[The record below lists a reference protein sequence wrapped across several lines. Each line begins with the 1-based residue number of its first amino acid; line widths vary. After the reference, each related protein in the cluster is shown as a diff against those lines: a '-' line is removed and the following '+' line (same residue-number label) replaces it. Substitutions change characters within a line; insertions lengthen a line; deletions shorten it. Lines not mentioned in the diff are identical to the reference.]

1 VNTVLTRR
9 EFAALTGASLL
20 ARRAVAQTESLLM
33 RAIPSSGELVPAVG
47 LGTARIF
54 DNANEATRAKAA
66 AVVQALVANGGR
78 IIDTAST
85 YGDAEIV
92 MGAEIAGS
100 NLRDK
105 VFVAT
110 KLESPDPSELR
121 RSLNR
126 LKTAKVDLLQL
137 HNVQKQSQSLAKFKE
152 WKSQG
157 MPLHRRDID
166 FPQRL
171 SGGRGSASG
180 EARFCSDRLFA
191 RCPRGRE
198 TYSPPGSRREGRRID
213 GDTIWQ
219 RRTVPRG
226 ARPDDS

>member
-1 VNTVLTRR
+1 MNTVLTRR

-20 ARRAVAQTESLLM
+20 ARPAVAQTESLLM

-66 AVVQALVANGGR
+66 AVVQALVASGGR

-105 VFVAT
+105 IFIAT
-110 KLESPDPSELR
+110 KLESPDPSELK

-137 HNVQKQSQSLAKFKE
+137 HNVEKRSQSLAKFKE
-152 WKSQG
+152 WSRKAYAAT
-157 MPLHRRDID
+157 
-166 FPQRL
+166 
-171 SGGRGSASG
+171 SA
-180 EARFCSDRLFA
+180 
-191 RCPRGRE
+191 
-198 TYSPPGSRREGRRID
+198 
-213 GDTIWQ
+213 
-219 RRTVPRG
+219 
-226 ARPDDS
+226 